1 MTNNLAAFA
10 AERGVKHDL
19 AAFAAE
25 RGVKYF
31 MISYTDLFGGQRAK
45 LVPAQAIAEMQAD
58 GAGFAGF
65 ATWLDLTPA
74 HPDVFAVPDPTSVI
88 QLPWRRD
95 VAWVAADCTM
105 EDVPIAQA
113 PRVVLKRLVA
123 EAAAANLRVKT
134 GVEAEFFLVTPDGQ
148 AISDAADTAVKPC
161 YDQQAVMRRYDIIA
175 EICDAMLE
183 LGWKPYQNDHEDANG
198 QFEMNWEFDDAL
210 ATADKHSFFKFMV
223 KSIAEKHGLR
233 ATFMPKPFKG
243 LTGNGCHA
251 HISVWDLDGRVNA
264 FADKSRP
271 FALSDQGR
279 SFLGGIMKHA
289 SALAAITNPTV
300 NSYKRINAPR
310 TVSGATWAPNSVTW
324 TGNNRTHMVR
334 VPGPGRF
341 ELRLPDGAVNPYLL
355 QAIIIA
361 TGLSGIR
368 SDADPGPHSD
378 IDMYREGHTI
388 TDAPKLPLNLLDALR
403 AYEADDELQDALGR
417 DFSAAY
423 LKLKHHEWN
432 DYCAQFTDWE
442 HATTLDV

>member
-1 MTNNLAAFA
+1 MTL
-10 AERGVKHDL
+10 DL
-19 AAFAAE
+19 AEYAAD

-45 LVPAQAIAEMQAD
+45 LVPAQAIAEMQRD

-74 HPDVFAVPDPTSVI
+74 HPDVFALPDPTSVI
-88 QLPWRRD
+88 QLPWKKD
-95 VAWVAADCTM
+95 VAWVAADCVM
-105 EDVPIAQA
+105 EGAPIAQA

-123 EAAAANLRVKT
+123 EAAEAGLRVKT
-134 GVEAEFFLVTPDGQ
+134 GVEAEFFLVTPDGR
-148 AISDAADTAVKPC
+148 AISDPADTAEKPC

-251 HISVWDLDGRVNA
+251 HVSVWDLAGEANA
-264 FADKSRP
+264 FADKTRP
-271 FALSDQGR
+271 FGLSDQGR
-279 SFLGGIMKHA
+279 TFLGGIMRHA

-341 ELRLPDGAVNPYLL
+341 ELRLPDGAANPYLL

-361 TGLSGIR
+361 AGLSGVR
-368 SDADPGPHSD
+368 AQADPGPHSD
-378 IDMYREGHTI
+378 IDMYRDGHTI
-388 TDAPKLPLNLLDALR
+388 AGAPKLPLNLLDALR
-403 AYEADDELQDALGR
+403 AYEEDKWLQQVLGTE
-417 DFSAAY
+417 FSAAY
-423 LKLKHHEWN
+423 LKLKHQEWN
-432 DYCAQFTDWE
+432 TYCAQFTAWE
-442 HATTLDV
+442 HDTTLDI